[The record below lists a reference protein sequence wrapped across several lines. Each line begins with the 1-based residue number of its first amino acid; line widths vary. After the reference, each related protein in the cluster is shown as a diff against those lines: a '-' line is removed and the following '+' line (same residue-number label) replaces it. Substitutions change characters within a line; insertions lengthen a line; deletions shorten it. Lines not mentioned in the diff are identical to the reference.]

1 MKTEKKAWN
10 EFLKPIV
17 VLVVICLVTSTLLAV
32 TNSVTAPIIAEKAQG
47 AAGEARR
54 ALLPDA
60 DKFVPVEGVDIPG
73 VTDVYKAENGAG
85 VVITAEASGYGGPVP
100 VMVAFGADGSI
111 AAVKFLENSETPG
124 LGQKV
129 LEEGFGA
136 QFSGKAA
143 QPMTL
148 ADIDAIS
155 GATISS
161 TAAVNAINSAI
172 AAYGQVKEG

>member
-73 VTDVYKAENGAG
+73 VTDVYLSL
-85 VVITAEASGYGGPVP
+85 IH
-100 VMVAFGADGSI
+100 I
-111 AAVKFLENSETPG
+111 
-124 LGQKV
+124 
-129 LEEGFGA
+129 
-136 QFSGKAA
+136 
-143 QPMTL
+143 
-148 ADIDAIS
+148 
-155 GATISS
+155 
-161 TAAVNAINSAI
+161 
-172 AAYGQVKEG
+172 